1 MNKRRRL
8 EHKFSRMMIMRL
20 CFVIMLLL
28 SQTCYCVDYTSD
40 KLPDYVVR
48 IDRFN
53 SALEYFSKA
62 DENTLVIFD
71 VDNVLI
77 VPQDPYLQPKARV
90 QFSNIYKELTKVLDE
105 GQVFLFHH
113 IVAIKNKSQLVEP
126 DILNII
132 HKLQQSKVKIIALTG
147 AKTGA
152 VANIIPDVP
161 FWRYNSLKNLGI
173 DFSST
178 FPKKAQFREL
188 KGDDLGNYPSFE
200 YGIVYSYG
208 SMNSKGD
215 VLKCAIKE
223 LNWLPKKIIFV
234 DDRLEHINSVH
245 SFLEQENPN
254 IEFIGLHY
262 QGADK
267 IATAELREAQFIQK
281 ISKLVELT
289 AEQGKDKNI

>member
-1 MNKRRRL
+1 
-8 EHKFSRMMIMRL
+8 MI
-20 CFVIMLLL
+20 LL
-28 SQTCYCVDYTSD
+28 SQTCYGVDDTSG
-40 KLPDYVVR
+40 KLPDYMVR

-62 DENTLVIFD
+62 DETTLVIFD

-105 GQVFLFHH
+105 EHMFLFHH

-132 HKLQQSKVKIIALTG
+132 QELQQYNVKIIALTG

-161 FWRYNSLKNLGI
+161 SWRYNSLKNFGI
-173 DFSST
+173 DFSNT
-178 FPKKAQFREL
+178 FPKKAQFKEL
-188 KGDDLGNYPSFE
+188 KGDDVGNYPSFE

-223 LNWLPKKIIFV
+223 LNWLPKRIIFV
-234 DDRLEHINSVH
+234 DDRLEHINSVY
-245 SFLEQENPN
+245 SFLKQENPN

-267 IATAELREAQFIQK
+267 IATPELSEAQFIQT
-281 ISKLVELT
+281 ISKLIELT
-289 AEQGKDKNI
+289 VEHDKDNNF